1 MLQES
6 RYKNGKTQVS
16 YRHNFLSKKRET
28 IIFLH
33 GFPDGPSVWDGIGE
47 LLDKEFNLIIPY
59 LPGVH
64 SDCEIEDR
72 LSERFF
78 LSLLLL
84 LEKELGPSS
93 PVHLV
98 GHDVGGVLA
107 DQLSFILGSRCQ
119 SVTFISTMGL
129 NLYSQN
135 LKIDQIIKSWYV
147 PLFSTKIGQRVMGRS
162 NRYSKLLLKKIDS
175 TTPDHQ
181 IPNRLGS
188 IKFYQEFTKR
198 LYRKSDSGRINNTK
212 SLFLFSTNDPFVQI
226 PSKDLIN
233 KLYPNS
239 TVRVLKGG
247 HWEFCHRSE
256 YFCRLIREGIKG
268 EREEEYEYLQI

>member
-6 RYKNGKTQVS
+6 RYKNGKTQIS
-16 YRHNFLSKKRET
+16 YRHNSLSKKRET
-28 IIFLH
+28 VILLH

-47 LLDKEFNLIIPY
+47 ILDKEFNLIIPY

-84 LEKELGPSS
+84 IDKELGPSTS
-93 PVHLV
+93 IHLV

-107 DQLSFILGSRCQ
+107 DQLSFILGGRCKTI
-119 SVTFISTMGL
+119 TFISTMGL
-129 NLYSQN
+129 NLYSEN

-147 PLFSTKIGQRVMGRS
+147 PLFSTKIGQKIMGRS
-162 NRYSKLLLKKIDS
+162 NKYTKNLLKKIDS
-175 TTPDHQ
+175 TIPEHQ
-181 IPNRLGS
+181 IPKRLGS
-188 IKFYQEFTKR
+188 IKFYQEFLKR
-198 LYRKSDSGRINNTK
+198 MYSQNDTGRINRTK
-212 SLFLFSTNDPFVQI
+212 SFFLFSTNDPFVQI
-226 PSKDLIN
+226 PSKNLIN

-247 HWEFCHRSE
+247 HWEFCQRSE

-268 EREEEYEYLQI
+268 AIEEEYEYL